1 MNFSVTTVF
10 TPMERAQ
17 MKKEFHLQK
26 KTDAQNQRVGQQAA
40 RYYKSTVEV
49 KRFSRRNLASASTAG
64 VQAEETQRK
73 TEEETKPSSC

>member
-10 TPMERAQ
+10 TPLERAE
-17 MKKEFHLQK
+17 MKKRYHLQK

-49 KRFSRRNLASASTAG
+49 KRFSRRHLASASTAG
-64 VQAEETQRK
+64 VQEEENLRK
-73 TEEETKPSSC
+73 MEEETKTSSS

>member
-10 TPMERAQ
+10 TPLERAE
-17 MKKEFHLQK
+17 MKKRFHLQK

-49 KRFSRRNLASASTAG
+49 KRFSRRHLVSASTAG

-73 TEEETKPSSC
+73 QEEETKTSSS